1 MSMEQKNVMFHCED
15 IGMQF
20 PGTVALQGVNL
31 DIFEG
36 EIVGLVGENGAGKST
51 LLKIILGMQRPTSG
65 SMWMHGEKYAPQN
78 PKEANRQGVGMV
90 FQEQSL
96 ITNLTVGQNIFF
108 GEEKKYTKG
117 LLIQYQKMYQDAKA
131 VLETVGLKD
140 VKPSE
145 KVSNLDFATRQ
156 MVEIAKVLQGVTN
169 HENGK
174 SLILLDEPTSVLN
187 EEEIQTL
194 FSEMKRLKEEGH
206 AVIFVSHHLDE
217 VIHISDR
224 VYVFKDGREVGMLPH
239 EEITENI
246 LYEKMVGRISSK
258 EYYKEGRQKLANEN
272 VLFEVKNLGVFGCF
286 KDISFQ
292 LHENEVLGICGVVG
306 SGKEEL
312 CEVISGIEAPSAGE
326 MFLKGKKINPKAP
339 CDAVKKGIVCIPQER
354 NEEGMIGSL
363 SIFENITISNFANV
377 STNGLISKKKQIEK
391 SNKWI
396 KDLNIKCPSCK
407 TDMNSLSGGNAQKVV
422 FARALNSEATVLL
435 LNHPT
440 RGVDV
445 GAKEEIYSLIRDA
458 VDSGMGVIVLG
469 DTLDECIGLSSRI
482 IVLKDGL
489 TSKEFIC
496 NVGNKPSQVEI
507 VKYMM

>member
-1 MSMEQKNVMFHCED
+1 MEQKKLMFHCEN

-20 PGTVALQGVNL
+20 PGTLALQGVDL
-31 DIFEG
+31 DIYEG

-51 LLKIILGMQRPTSG
+51 LLKIILGMQTPTYG
-65 SMWMHGEKYAPQN
+65 SMLMHGERYAPQN

-108 GEEKKYTKG
+108 GEEKRFAAG
-117 LLIQYQKMYQDAKA
+117 PLINYQAMYREAQA
-131 VLETVGLKD
+131 VLDTVGLKD
-140 VKPSE
+140 VKPGK
-145 KVSNLDFATRQ
+145 KVSDLDFATRQ

-169 HENGK
+169 HKNGK

-187 EEEIQTL
+187 DEEIQTL
-194 FSEMKRLKEEGH
+194 FSEMKRLKAEGH

-224 VYVFKDGREVGMLPH
+224 VYVFKDGREVGVLER
-239 EEITENI
+239 EEINENV
-246 LYEKMVGRISSK
+246 LYEKMVGRLSSE
-258 EYYKEGRQKLANEN
+258 EYYKEARQKTATEN
-272 VLFEVKNLGVFGCF
+272 VIFEVKDLGLFGCF
-286 KDISFQ
+286 KNVSFK
-292 LHENEVLGICGVVG
+292 LHENEVLGLCGVVG

-312 CEVISGIEAPSAGE
+312 CEVISGVEAASSGE
-326 MFLKGKKINPKAP
+326 MFLRGKRFDPKAP
-339 CDAVKKGIVCIPQER
+339 CAAVKAGVVCIPQER
-354 NEEGMIGSL
+354 NEEGMLGSL
-363 SIFENITISNFANV
+363 SIYENITISNFGNV
-377 STNGLISKKKQIEK
+377 SNCGLISKNKQIEK
-391 SNKWI
+391 SNAWI
-396 KDLNIKCPSCK
+396 KDLNIKCPSCR

-422 FARALNSEATVLL
+422 FARALNSGAAVLL

-489 TSKEFIC
+489 VSKEFAC
-496 NVGNKPSQVEI
+496 DVGHKPSQVEI